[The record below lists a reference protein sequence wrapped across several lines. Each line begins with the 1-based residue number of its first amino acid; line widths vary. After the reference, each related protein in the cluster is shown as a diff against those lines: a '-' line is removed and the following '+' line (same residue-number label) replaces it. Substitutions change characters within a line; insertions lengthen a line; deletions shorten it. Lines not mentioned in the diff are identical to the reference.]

1 MAYPYVNGTPH
12 LGNIAVSQMTDE
24 VWDYVFA
31 LADDVKSDIDKAT
44 LDAMRREFTYWY
56 PLDVRISGKDL
67 INNHLVFFLYI
78 HQAIWGEKQKR
89 YKHTNQ
95 PTTSPP

>member
-1 MAYPYVNGTPH
+1 
-12 LGNIAVSQMTDE
+12 MTDE